1 MTARA
6 KITIVNWKDPENNHS
21 REIYHCFCARENDW
35 GYSNL
40 MAMKVHVCTIT
51 VVLSAAII
59 GCFD

>member
-21 REIYHCFCARENDW
+21 REIHHCFCARENDW

-40 MAMKVHVCTIT
+40 MAMKVQVLVTN
-51 VVLSAAII
+51 VVSVN
-59 GCFD
+59 CCV